1 MLRRAEV
8 AMENLSGRVAVVTG
22 GASGIGAGIARA
34 CAEQGM
40 RVVLADIE
48 LAPAERLA
56 REIAATGTDA
66 FAVRTDVTV
75 ASDLEALADA
85 TFERFGA
92 ADVLFNNAGVAQG
105 GVIHEFTPADWEW
118 LIGVN
123 LYGVVNGCR
132 AFVPR
137 WIARDEPAHVVN
149 TASVGGFLSGPVLGM
164 YSTTKFA
171 VVAYSEALAQELGPH
186 RIGVSILCP
195 GWTNTNLGGAS
206 RNRPAALGT
215 APDQLD
221 IITPGMAEGMDPID
235 VGRHALRGVRENALH
250 VFTHPEFQALIADR
264 FAKVIAALERGKEPV
279 KAP

>member
-1 MLRRAEV
+1 MDDLA
-8 AMENLSGRVAVVTG
+8 GRVAVVTG

-56 REIAATGTDA
+56 RELADAGTAA

-75 ASDLEALADA
+75 PADLDALADA
-85 TFERFGA
+85 AFARFGA

-105 GVIHEFTPADWEW
+105 GPVHEFSSTDWEW

-132 AFVPR
+132 AFASR
-137 WIARDEPAHVVN
+137 WLARGDSAHVVN

-171 VVAYSEALAQELGPH
+171 VVAYSESLAQELAPH
-186 RIGVSILCP
+186 GIGVSVLCP
-195 GWTNTNLGGAS
+195 GWTNTNLGDAS

-215 APDQLD
+215 APDRLD

-235 VGRHALRGVRENALH
+235 VGRHALRGVSESALY
-250 VFTHPEFQALIADR
+250 VFTHPEFQPLIADR
-264 FAKVIAALERGKEPV
+264 FAKVIEALERAKEPV
-279 KAP
+279 KVG